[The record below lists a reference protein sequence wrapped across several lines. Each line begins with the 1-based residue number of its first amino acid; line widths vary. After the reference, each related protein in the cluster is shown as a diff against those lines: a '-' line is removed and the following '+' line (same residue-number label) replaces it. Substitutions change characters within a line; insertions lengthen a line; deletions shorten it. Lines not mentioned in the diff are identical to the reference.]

1 MLSKALPFHYAITP
15 LLLSPTAV
23 DCGPLLPPVNGDVSL
38 SSTVFGG
45 VATYS
50 CSAGYILVGERT
62 RECQATGW
70 SGEEPVCERKFLLTS
85 TLSRYKIVG
94 GAAKGGAG
102 MGTSNI

>member
-70 SGEEPVCERKFLLTS
+70 SGEEPVCEREFCLP
-85 TLSRYKIVG
+85 VQ
-94 GAAKGGAG
+94 
-102 MGTSNI
+102 